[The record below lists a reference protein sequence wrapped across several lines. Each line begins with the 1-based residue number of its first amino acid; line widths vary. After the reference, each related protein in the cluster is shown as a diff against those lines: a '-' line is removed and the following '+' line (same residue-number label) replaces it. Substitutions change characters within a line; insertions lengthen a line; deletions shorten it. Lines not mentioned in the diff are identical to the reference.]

1 MKYYGVSE
9 SRHGSH
15 VKEFELRETAKF
27 LIHDESGS
35 KFKKVNGES
44 YIATNS
50 RYSNWTR
57 TGYEI
62 YPLDHEKPLQI
73 IENNKRSMIA
83 FRIRRAAEEKIKN
96 LTYGQYLQLAKF
108 LNIELEK

>member
-50 RYSNWTR
+50 RY
-57 TGYEI
+57 
-62 YPLDHEKPLQI
+62 
-73 IENNKRSMIA
+73 
-83 FRIRRAAEEKIKN
+83 
-96 LTYGQYLQLAKF
+96 
-108 LNIELEK
+108 

>member
-35 KFKKVNGES
+35 KFKKLMVKV
-44 YIATNS
+44 I
-50 RYSNWTR
+50 
-57 TGYEI
+57 
-62 YPLDHEKPLQI
+62 LLQI
-73 IENNKRSMIA
+73 QDIQTGHVPDMKYTGSIMKSHSRLL
-83 FRIRRAAEEKIKN
+83 KIIN
-96 LTYGQYLQLAKF
+96 AQ
-108 LNIELEK
+108 